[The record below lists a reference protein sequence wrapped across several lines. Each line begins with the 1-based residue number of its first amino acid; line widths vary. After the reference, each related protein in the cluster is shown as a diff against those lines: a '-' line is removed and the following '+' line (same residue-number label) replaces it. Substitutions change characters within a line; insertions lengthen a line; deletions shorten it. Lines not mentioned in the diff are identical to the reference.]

1 VPAAPVLW
9 HIPFSNYNE
18 KARWALDY
26 KGIAH
31 RRRVAPPA
39 MHPVWARRLAGT
51 RTFPVLVVDGRG
63 IGDSTAI
70 VAELERRKPEPALY
84 PGDPAERARALAL
97 EDAYD
102 EELGADVRRVA
113 MDAVRRDPDVAAQAM
128 APRARGARRRALK
141 LAIVPLSVGVRRY
154 YDVDPA
160 TVARAWERIDAALG
174 RFRADLRPSGYLAGD
189 RFSVADL
196 TFAALVGAA
205 IAPAGYPDAD
215 ARALPE
221 LRSLVAERGVLD
233 WIEEMYARHRG
244 IWARAS

>member
-9 HIPFSNYNE
+9 HIPYSNYNE

-31 RRRVAPPA
+31 RRREAPPGL
-39 MHPVWARRLAGT
+39 HPLWARRLAGT
-51 RTFPVLVVDGRG
+51 RTFPVLVIDGRG

-70 VAELERRKPEPALY
+70 VAELERRRPEPPLY
-84 PGDPAERARALAL
+84 PSDPAERARALAL

-102 EELGADVRRVA
+102 EELGADVRRIG
-113 MDAVRRDPDVAAQAM
+113 MDAVRRDPTVAARAI
-128 APRARGARRRALK
+128 APRAGGVRRRLLE
-141 LAIVPLSVGVRRY
+141 LAIVPTSIGVRRY
-154 YDVDPA
+154 YDADPA
-160 TVARAWERIDAALG
+160 TVARAWQRVGAALE
-174 RFRADLRPSGYLAGD
+174 RFHTELRPSGYLAGD

-196 TFAALVGAA
+196 TFAALLGAA
-205 IAPAGYPDAD
+205 IAPAGYPDTN

-221 LRSLVAERGVLD
+221 LRALVAERGVLE

-244 IWARAS
+244 HWHR